1 MIKQYLEAGDG
12 ITPAMVAK
20 AIAEYQSVYQ
30 DNIVRLEKAY
40 AYNKTKAGAFTSRDK
55 DILYSALGLTCRMER
70 LKFPFA
76 FYISTVKVNY
86 ILGRPVQYGVYVED
100 KNDADIDIAELE
112 DAITK
117 IKRIYRAQSKSMTDK
132 EIALQRSKI
141 GFAYELVYVDKD
153 DVQPHSCMLP
163 AYTTCVVFDYSPNPK
178 SLYAV
183 HWYEAGGK
191 KDERYKYR
199 IHLYTEKY
207 EYVYAAGSLINS
219 DDWVELED
227 IRAQHYLGRVPVT
240 LIKNNDSLIGDYEL
254 VLPLIEAVQDMST
267 GEQFSIQQ
275 NIDNILVFYNSRISQ
290 LKPEEQVAFKRML
303 NDLKILTI
311 EQNEEDSGLTTDVK
325 PLSNPLNVSNTE
337 LFLDRLW
344 KAIFKLSGVP
354 DPTQTEFYTQTSGVA
369 IRLQMFVGL
378 EPFAVNGEDSFAFA
392 LRRRFKMYNRI
403 LALRSQTKQVDAGLV
418 DIRFTHNIPQNDLE
432 TAQII
437 SNMYGKGI
445 VSNETLSKQ
454 LSFVSDA
461 AKEIEQAN
469 KDASKAAATDIMSR
483 LAEARGET
491 THTDNN

>member
-1 MIKQYLEAGDG
+1 MIKQYLKVGDE
-12 ITPAMVAK
+12 ITPAMVAN

-30 DNIVRLEKAY
+30 SNIVRLEKAY
-40 AYNKTKAGAFTSRDK
+40 AYNKTKAGMFSAYERD
-55 DILYSALGLTCRMER
+55 ISYSALGLTCKMER

-86 ILGRPVQYGVYVED
+86 ILGRPVQYGIYVED
-100 KNDADIDIAELE
+100 KNDADVDVAELE
-112 DAITK
+112 NAISK
-117 IKRIYRAQSKSMTDK
+117 VKRIYRAQSKAMTDK
-132 EIALQRSKI
+132 ELALQRSKV
-141 GFAYELVYVDKD
+141 GFAYELVYIDKD
-153 DVQPHSCMLP
+153 DVRPHSCALP
-163 AYTTCVVFDYSPNPK
+163 VYTTCVVFDYSPNPK
-178 SLYAV
+178 SIYAV
-183 HWYEAGGK
+183 HWYELDEK
-191 KDERYKYR
+191 KDLRDKYR
-199 IHLYTEKY
+199 IHLYTDNSEIIYSARNLTDSNEWIEIEK
-207 EYVYAAGSLINS
+207 IP
-219 DDWVELED
+219 
-227 IRAQHYLGRVPVT
+227 HYLGRVPVT

-254 VLPLIEAVQDMST
+254 VLPLIEAIQDMST

-290 LKPEEQVAFKRML
+290 LKPEEQASFKRML

-392 LRRRFKMYNRI
+392 LRRRFKMYNRV
-403 LALRSQTKQVDAGLV
+403 LALRNQTREVDAGLV
-418 DIRFTHNIPQNDLE
+418 DIRFTHNVPQNDLE

-445 VSNETLSKQ
+445 VSNETLAKQ
-454 LSFVSDA
+454 LSFVTDA
-461 AKEIEQAN
+461 AKEIEEAG

-483 LAEARGET
+483 LAGVGGE
-491 THTDNN
+491 